1 MYPEIAALVDRAEEH
16 YLDSK
21 DIEVLKHHTASLT
34 QRLKTYET
42 VRERE
47 IDIFQPVA
55 DQLLAAFPTQE
66 QATLEKAL
74 QHWLLILR
82 YCAMA
87 MLSNN
92 QDFLQQQLQDWFQ
105 GLVKA
110 HNLHPVEVRL
120 YQLLQ
125 ERLKELLSEQGLKLM
140 GPFLAQAEALLLG
153 AEI

>member
-21 DIEVLKHHTASLT
+21 DIETLRHHTASLT
-34 QRLKTYET
+34 QRLNTYET
-42 VRERE
+42 IREQE

-55 DQLLAAFPTQE
+55 DRLLAAFPTQE
-66 QATLEKAL
+66 QASLEKVL

-92 QDFLQQQLQDWFQ
+92 QDFLRQQLQDWFQ

-110 HNLHPVEVRL
+110 HDLQPIEAKL

-125 ERLKELLSEQGLKLM
+125 ARLKELLSEQGVELLE
-140 GPFLAQAEALLLG
+140 PFLAQAEALLVG
-153 AEI
+153 TET